1 MNVSNHWTPLFC
13 DWPVECVQSLDS
25 NVLWLTCWMCP
36 IIGLQCSVIDLLNV
50 SNHWT
55 PMFCDWPVECVQSLD
70 SNVLWLT
77 CCSHTTLHYCILFF
91 IYWIDLLKV
100 RVYIFYFT
108 MYYKLLHYLF
118 KEKIGTNI
126 FLLAVF
132 SFVYDLQMYICIL
145 YVIVFFYIFWWCTQM
160 YIYILYINVF
170 FYILVMYT
178 CTFICYML
186 IKYTLLYLF
195 GSLTW
200 LISMV
205 RSIYKSI
212 EKNLAHSRLNISW
225 GVWTKLCTQYM
236 ERSRS
241 SKVISQRSRKKI
253 EFDIFVIAVSLC
265 PTCNPIP
272 LETFKYQK
280 EEMIIVSG
288 T

>member
-1 MNVSNHWTPLFC
+1 
-13 DWPVECVQSLDS
+13 
-25 NVLWLTCWMCP
+25 
-36 IIGLQCSVIDLLNV
+36 
-50 SNHWT
+50 
-55 PMFCDWPVECVQSLD
+55 
-70 SNVLWLT
+70 
-77 CCSHTTLHYCILFF
+77 
-91 IYWIDLLKV
+91 
-100 RVYIFYFT
+100 
-108 MYYKLLHYLF
+108 
-118 KEKIGTNI
+118 
-126 FLLAVF
+126 
-132 SFVYDLQMYICIL
+132 
-145 YVIVFFYIFWWCTQM
+145 
-160 YIYILYINVF
+160 
-170 FYILVMYT
+170 
-178 CTFICYML
+178 
-186 IKYTLLYLF
+186 
-195 GSLTW
+195 

-288 T
+288 TQETKSLLTTKPKCVIQRSCQGLQHGGYPHLNSPKTYHSV